1 MHDIN
6 DSIES
11 FGFMCLPILPKY
23 RIVNTSRHGVVY
35 CIFFFMRLREM
46 IDANARWCQATEQ
59 RLGLPSDKTLWQKF
73 EDEAAALIRALPDGA
88 VVLDLGGG
96 RRCVYARAVDPP
108 GRLRLVAIDISAEEL
123 ALNRDVAETYAADVA
138 TGLPMPD
145 GSVDLILSR
154 ALLEHVDGVGT
165 AVQHMARVLKP
176 GGVALHIIPCRYSLF
191 GMAAR
196 LLPFGPLLR
205 LTHAAMPATRDDIG
219 FAVHYDDCYPQ
230 ALGRDFRAAGFKKVQ
245 MQLTWACP
253 GYFTAFYPLFL
264 AHALYEQTVRRLGI
278 RRLAAYV
285 VVKATR

>member
-1 MHDIN
+1 LI
-6 DSIES
+6 
-11 FGFMCLPILPKY
+11 C
-23 RIVNTSRHGVVY
+23 
-35 CIFFFMRLREM
+35 CIFFFMKLRAM

-59 RLGLPSDKTLWQKF
+59 RLGLPSDKTLWRKF

-96 RRCVYARAVDPP
+96 RRCVYASAVDPP

-123 ALNRDVAETYAADVA
+123 ALNRDVADTYAADVA

-154 ALLEHVDGVGT
+154 ALLEHVDGVSG
-165 AVQHMARVLKP
+165 AVQHMARVLRP

-191 GMAAR
+191 GIAAR
-196 LLPFGPLLR
+196 LLPFEPLLR
-205 LTHAAMPATRDDIG
+205 LTHKVMPSTRDDIG
-219 FAVHYDDCYPQ
+219 FAVHYDRCYPQ
-230 ALGRDFRAAGFKKVQ
+230 ALAHDFRAAGFRKVQ

-264 AHALYEQTVRRLGI
+264 THALYEQIVRRLGI

>member
-1 MHDIN
+1 MI
-6 DSIES
+6 
-11 FGFMCLPILPKY
+11 C
-23 RIVNTSRHGVVY
+23 
-35 CIFFFMRLREM
+35 CIFFFMKLRAM

-59 RLGLPSDKTLWQKF
+59 RLGLPSDKTLWRKF

-96 RRCVYARAVDPP
+96 RRCVYATAVDPP

-123 ALNRDVAETYAADVA
+123 ALNRDVADTYAADVA

-154 ALLEHVDGVGT
+154 ALLEHVDGVSG
-165 AVQHMARVLKP
+165 AVQHMARVLRP

-191 GMAAR
+191 GIAAR
-196 LLPFGPLLR
+196 LLPFEPLLR
-205 LTHAAMPATRDDIG
+205 LTHKVMPSTRDDIG
-219 FAVHYDDCYPQ
+219 FAVHYDHCYPQ
-230 ALGRDFRAAGFKKVQ
+230 ALAHDFRAAGFRKVQ

-264 AHALYEQTVRRLGI
+264 THALYEQIVRRLGI